1 MTYVTFIIEDQKLT
15 VLICK
20 QINISVL
27 HMKSNRVFLEGCT
40 IDILYSHFSFSTHI
54 VGCFLNDSV
63 FKDCM
68 GNSVGPALLVS
79 EASRSGSS
87 LLSMGVY

>member
-1 MTYVTFIIEDQKLT
+1 MQPNQV
-15 VLICK
+15 V
-20 QINISVL
+20 
-27 HMKSNRVFLEGCT
+27 LEGFT

-54 VGCFLNDSV
+54 VGCFLNNSV

-68 GNSVGPALLVS
+68 GNSVDPALLVS